1 MHFTHL
7 FDFIEVHDEAPLI
20 SMVFLDAFSTENGQ
34 VIGAIEVLD
43 SLIMLVAEKAINNLF
58 IFKVD
63 IS

>member
-1 MHFTHL
+1 
-7 FDFIEVHDEAPLI
+7 
-20 SMVFLDAFSTENGQ
+20 MVFLDAFSTENGQ